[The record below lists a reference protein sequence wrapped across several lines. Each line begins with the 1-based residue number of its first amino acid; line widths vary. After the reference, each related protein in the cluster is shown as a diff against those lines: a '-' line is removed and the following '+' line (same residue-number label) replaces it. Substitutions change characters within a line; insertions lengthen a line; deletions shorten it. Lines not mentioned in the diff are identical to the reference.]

1 MPFEIQPIHIL
12 FIIVVAVLIF
22 GPKKLPEMGRSIGKA
37 LFEFRQAS
45 KDMTENIRQGM
56 SEPESHA
63 AGTTIQTPP
72 VSIPSAA
79 GFATV
84 APASAASDASAQP
97 QAASPAPARRFCI
110 QCGTPNLAEAHFC
123 KSCGAKL
130 AEMVA

>member
-12 FIIVVAVLIF
+12 FIIVIAVLVF

-37 LFEFRQAS
+37 LTEFRRAS

-56 SEPESHA
+56 SEPESQA
-63 AGTTIQTPP
+63 AGTTIQPPP

-84 APASAASDASAQP
+84 TPPSNVSIQS
-97 QAASPAPARRFCI
+97 QAASPAPAGRFCI
-110 QCGTPNLAEAHFC
+110 QCGAPNLAEAHFC
-123 KSCGAKL
+123 SSCGAKL
-130 AEMVA
+130 AEIVA

>member
-12 FIIVVAVLIF
+12 FIIVIAVLVF

-37 LFEFRQAS
+37 LTEFRRAS

-56 SEPESHA
+56 GEPESQA
-63 AGTTIQTPP
+63 AGPTIQTPP

-79 GFATV
+79 GFAPV
-84 APASAASDASAQP
+84 PPPSNVSIQS
-97 QAASPAPARRFCI
+97 QAASPATAGRFCI